1 MLSTWISEGEVH
13 HGGTQGNGETKRMG
27 GTVLTVQ
34 QRHWFITAASAAVI
48 SEVENRKPIAV
59 TSAAE
64 AAHIFLCPCMYR

>member
-1 MLSTWISEGEVH
+1 
-13 HGGTQGNGETKRMG
+13 MG